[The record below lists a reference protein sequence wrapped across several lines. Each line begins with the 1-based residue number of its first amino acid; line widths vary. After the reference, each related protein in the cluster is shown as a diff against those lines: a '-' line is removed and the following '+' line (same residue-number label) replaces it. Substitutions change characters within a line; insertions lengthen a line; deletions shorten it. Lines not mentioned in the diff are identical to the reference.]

1 MGRPVSASE
10 KHSLLPHRAVDPRQ
24 ELPALELEV
33 LERWRERDVF
43 AQSLRIREGAEQ
55 WVFYEG
61 PPTANGPPGSH
72 HVLSRVFKDIYP
84 RFQTMRGYRVERKG
98 GWDCHGLPVEIAV
111 EQELGIHHKAEI
123 EEYGIARFNA
133 KCRESVFT
141 FLEEWNRLTERI
153 GFWLDLDGA
162 YRTLDESYIESV
174 WWALARIHERGL
186 LYEGRKVVPYCP
198 RCETTLSS
206 HEVALGYRDVVDPS
220 VFLKLPVA
228 ADGPRVDGTR
238 VDGTRGDGTRGD
250 GTRGDGTR
258 GDGTRGDGTHEERL
272 LVWTTTPWTLPG
284 NVAVAVSPTA
294 IYARVRVGDEIFVLA
309 EARVQAVLGDGL
321 EVLERFSGAELI
333 ERYGSYQGP
342 IFALRDREP
351 GAFPILSD
359 EFVTTEDGTGIVH
372 LAPAFGEDD
381 YRVAAAA
388 PEVAFDPTR
397 PQTLYNPVKPDGTY
411 DSRVLS
417 HDGHSY
423 EGRFVKDPGLTR
435 ELISDLAERGL
446 LLREQAYEHS
456 YPHCWRCGTPL
467 LYYAK
472 PSWYIAT
479 SQLRDEL
486 LQANETVNWHPPHV
500 KHGRF
505 GDWLSNNV
513 DWALSRERYWGTPL
527 PVWRCS
533 AGHMHVVGSFAELAE
548 RSGGALSDHHRPYV
562 DELEFLCP
570 HTTQEGGPGCGEP
583 MKRVPEVID
592 VWFDSGAM
600 PFAQHHFPFEHEALL
615 ERAFPADFICEA
627 QDQTRGWFYS
637 LLAVATLLGQEA
649 PFDHQAP
656 YRNVVCLGLIL
667 DEEGQKMSKSKGNTV
682 EPWQVLEDYGA
693 DAFRWYFFTSKAP
706 WDGYRFSAETIG
718 EGVRLFL
725 KQLWSTYFFYVLYA
739 QANATVLGGAPEQA
753 RAGVAQ
759 TEVAG
764 AGEATGGAGE
774 AMGGAGG
781 AATGGAGGAATGGAG
796 GAATGGAG
804 GAATGGAAD
813 DLDRWA
819 RSRTA
824 GTAQLVAE
832 RLDAYDATSA
842 GRAIA
847 GLVDELSNWYVRR
860 SRRRFWDGDP
870 AAFQTLRTCLLTVSK
885 LLAPFCPFISDEI
898 YDNLDGTLAS
908 VHLCDF
914 PAGGALAGG
923 ENAGGEI
930 AGGEIGERDEP
941 LEQAMALA
949 RETVRLGLGAR
960 GKAKIKVR
968 QPLGEAVVVADERER
983 AAIERLADVVR
994 DELNVRQMRFVAA
1007 AEELSEYEVKAN
1019 YRTLG
1024 PLFGKDMPQ
1033 AAEAIAALDPARVA
1047 AAVRDGGGG
1056 IGIAVAGRE
1065 HTLSSEDVIL
1075 TMKAPAGYSV
1085 EREGAHAVALDLTI
1099 DDDLREEGYAR
1110 EIVHAVQ
1117 NARKSAGLEVED
1129 RIELALGGD
1138 PLLIAAAEAHR
1149 EYLAGETLAVA
1160 LELPSLPELGDGASE
1175 LGDGASVAG
1184 AAVGAAMGAMDY
1196 SEQTEIDGLALTIG
1210 LRRAN
1215 KPF

>member
-1 MGRPVSASE
+1 MSRPVTAPARHPLIPS
-10 KHSLLPHRAVDPRQ
+10 RTVDPQQ

-43 AQSLRIREGAEQ
+43 AESLRRREGAKP

-111 EQELGIHHKAEI
+111 EQELGIHHKIEI

-141 FLEEWNRLTERI
+141 FLEQWDRLTERI
-153 GFWLDLDGA
+153 GFWLDLEHA

-174 WWALARIHERGL
+174 WWALQQIDERGL
-186 LYEGRKVVPYCP
+186 LYEGHKVVPYCP

-220 VFLKLPVA
+220 VFLKL
-228 ADGPRVDGTR
+228 RVTSG
-238 VDGTRGDGTRGD
+238 
-250 GTRGDGTR
+250 
-258 GDGTRGDGTHEERL
+258 EEQL

-294 IYARVRVGDEIFVLA
+294 TYARVRVGDELLVLA
-309 EARVQAVLGDGL
+309 EDRVGPVLGESSEIL
-321 EVLERFSGAELI
+321 ETFTGAKLV
-333 ERYGSYQGP
+333 ERYGTYEGP
-342 IFALRDREP
+342 IFDTGQAGNP
-351 GAFPILSD
+351 PILTD
-359 EFVTTEDGTGIVH
+359 DFVTTEDGTGIVH

-388 PEVAFDPTR
+388 GIFKGDEPR
-397 PQTLYNPVKPDGTY
+397 TLFNPVRPEGTY
-411 DSRVLS
+411 DEHVRSYGGS
-417 HDGHSY
+417 SY
-423 EGRFVKDPGLTR
+423 EGRFVKDPALTR
-435 ELISDLAERGL
+435 ELIEDLDEQGL
-446 LLREQAYEHS
+446 LLRVQKYEHS

-472 PSWYIAT
+472 TSWYIRTTA
-479 SQLRDEL
+479 LREEL
-486 LQANETVNWHPPHV
+486 IAANETVDWHPPHV

-505 GDWLSNNV
+505 GDWLQNNV

-527 PVWRCS
+527 PVWRCTR
-533 AGHMHVVGSFAELAE
+533 GHVHVIGSYAELAE
-548 RSGGALSDHHRPYV
+548 RTGKPLKDHHRPFV
-562 DELEFLCP
+562 DELSFPCP
-570 HTTQEGGPGCGEP
+570 HAEGQTGQSCGEP
-583 MKRVPEVID
+583 MTRVPEVID

-600 PFAQHHFPFEHEALL
+600 PFAQHHYPFENEAAL
-615 ERAFPADFICEA
+615 EQRFPADFICEA

-637 LLAVATLLGQEA
+637 LLAVATLLSRET
-649 PFDHQAP
+649 P

-682 EPWQVLEDYGA
+682 EPWQVLDTYGA
-693 DAFRWYFFTSKAP
+693 DAFRWYFFTSKQP

-725 KQLWSTYFFYVLYA
+725 KQLWSTYYFYVLYA
-739 QANATVLGGAPEQA
+739 HTSADELSESAAASGP
-753 RAGVAQ
+753 AG
-759 TEVAG
+759 
-764 AGEATGGAGE
+764 
-774 AMGGAGG
+774 
-781 AATGGAGGAATGGAG
+781 
-796 GAATGGAG
+796 
-804 GAATGGAAD
+804 

-819 RSRTA
+819 LSRTA
-824 GTAQLVAE
+824 GTATLVAE

-870 AAFQTLRTCLLTVSK
+870 AAFQTLRTCLLTVAK
-885 LLAPFCPFISDEI
+885 LLAPFCPFIADEI
-898 YDNLDGTLAS
+898 YDNLDGSLES

-914 PAGGALAGG
+914 PTG
-923 ENAGGEI
+923 EAV
-930 AGGEIGERDEP
+930 GERDEQ

-968 QPLGEAVVVADERER
+968 QPLGEAIVVAAGREQQ
-983 AAIERLADVVR
+983 AIERLADVVR
-994 DELNVRQMRFVAA
+994 EELNVRRVRFVAA
-1007 AEELSEYEVKAN
+1007 ADELGSYEVKAN

-1024 PLFGKDMPQ
+1024 PQFGKDMPH
-1033 AAEAIAALDPARVA
+1033 AAEAIAALNPAHVA
-1047 AAVRDGGGG
+1047 AAMRDGEQ
-1056 IGIAVAGRE
+1056 IGISVAGRE
-1065 HTLSSEDVIL
+1065 HTLSADEVIL
-1075 TMKAPAGYSV
+1075 TMRAPDGYSV

-1099 DDDLREEGYAR
+1099 DEQLRREGQAR

-1117 NARKSAGLEVED
+1117 NARKRAGLAVED
-1129 RIELALGGD
+1129 RIELALDGD
-1138 PLLIAAAEAHR
+1138 TALIAAADAHR
-1149 EYLAGETLAVA
+1149 DYIQGETLALT
-1160 LELPSLPELGDGASE
+1160 LELDGDVAHAASE
-1175 LGDGASVAG
+1175 TESSD
-1184 AAVGAAMGAMDY
+1184 
-1196 SEQTEIDGLALTIG
+1196 ETEIDGLALTIG
-1210 LRRAN
+1210 LRRAERG
-1215 KPF
+1215 

>member
-43 AQSLRIREGAEQ
+43 AESLRARAGAKQ

-111 EQELGIHHKAEI
+111 EQELGIKSKAEI
-123 EEYGIARFNA
+123 EDYGIAEFNA

-141 FLEEWNRLTERI
+141 FLAEWNRLTERI
-153 GFWLDLDGA
+153 GFWLDLEHA

-174 WWALARIHERGL
+174 WWALSEIGRRGL
-186 LYEGRKVVPYCP
+186 LYEGNKVVPYCP

-220 VFLKLPVA
+220 VYLKLPA
-228 ADGPRVDGTR
+228 LNSEDK
-238 VDGTRGDGTRGD
+238 
-250 GTRGDGTR
+250 
-258 GDGTRGDGTHEERL
+258 L

-294 IYARVRVGDEIFVLA
+294 QYALVSCGGERYLLA
-309 EARVQAVLGDGL
+309 EARVAAVLG
-321 EVLERFSGAELI
+321 EEAEILERMTGAALA
-333 ERYGSYQGP
+333 ERYSAYESP
-342 IFALRDREP
+342 IFAMTDRAP
-351 GAFPILSD
+351 GGAPILTD
-359 EFVTTEDGTGIVH
+359 DFVTTEDGTGIVH

-381 YRVAAAA
+381 YRVAAASERV
-388 PEVAFDPTR
+388 PFDPTIAGS
-397 PQTLYNPVKPDGTY
+397 LYNPVRPDGTF
-411 DSRVLS
+411 DARVRN
-417 HDGHSY
+417 HAGKSY
-423 EGRFVKDPGLTR
+423 EGRGVKDADVTE
-435 ELISDLAERGL
+435 ELIEDLRERGL
-446 LLREQAYEHS
+446 LLKVQDYEHS
-456 YPHCWRCGTPL
+456 YPHCWRSGNAL
-467 LYYAK
+467 IYYAK

-479 SQLRDEL
+479 SKLREEL
-486 LQANETVNWHPPHV
+486 LAANETVNWHPPGV
-500 KHGRF
+500 KQGRF
-505 GDWLSNNV
+505 GDWLKNNV

-527 PVWRCS
+527 PVWRCGS
-533 AGHMHVVGSFAELAE
+533 GHIHVIGSYAELAD
-548 RSGGALSDHHRPYV
+548 RSGRELEDHHRPYV
-562 DELEFLCP
+562 DEISFPCP
-570 HTTQEGGPGCGEP
+570 HEGCDQE
-583 MKRVPEVID
+583 MWRVPEVID
-592 VWFDSGAM
+592 VWFDSGSM
-600 PFAQHHFPFEHEALL
+600 PFAQHHFPFGHEDRFA
-615 ERAFPADFICEA
+615 ERFPADFICEA

-637 LLAVATLLGQEA
+637 LLAVSTLLGR
-649 PFDHQAP
+649 PAP

-667 DEEGQKMSKSKGNTV
+667 DEEGQKMSKSKGNAV

-693 DAFRWYFFTSKAP
+693 DAFRWYFFTSKQP

-725 KQLWSTYFFYVLYA
+725 KQLWSTYFFYTLYA
-739 QANATVLGGAPEQA
+739 QANATVLTVAPEQTGA
-753 RAGVAQ
+753 
-759 TEVAG
+759 EAG
-764 AGEATGGAGE
+764 AAGTGAT
-774 AMGGAGG
+774 
-781 AATGGAGGAATGGAG
+781 
-796 GAATGGAG
+796 
-804 GAATGGAAD
+804 D

-819 RSRTA
+819 LSRTA
-824 GTAQLVAE
+824 GTAQFVTE

-847 GLVDELSNWYVRR
+847 SLVDELSNWYVRR
-860 SRRRFWDGDP
+860 SRRRFWDGDR
-870 AAFQTLRTCLLTVSK
+870 AAFQTLRTCLLTTSK
-885 LLAPFCPFISDEI
+885 LLAPFCPFIADEI

-914 PAGGALAGG
+914 PAGG
-923 ENAGGEI
+923 EI
-930 AGGEIGERDEP
+930 ADGEIGERDEP

-983 AAIERLADVVR
+983 AAIEQLADVVR
-994 DELNVRQMRFVAA
+994 EELNVRRMRFVAA

-1056 IGIAVAGRE
+1056 IGIAVAGGE

-1075 TMKAPAGYSV
+1075 TMKAPEGYSV

-1129 RIELALGGD
+1129 RIALRLAGD
-1138 PLLIAAAEAHR
+1138 PALVAAAEAHR
-1149 EYLAGETLAVA
+1149 DYLVGETLAVE
-1160 LELPSLPELGDGASE
+1160 LEMGDGAS
-1175 LGDGASVAG
+1175 
-1184 AAVGAAMGAMDY
+1184 AMDY
-1196 SEQTEIDGLALTIG
+1196 SEQTEIDGLPLSIA
-1210 LRRAN
+1210 LRRS
-1215 KPF
+1215 